1 MNFFTIMVSFLVVS
15 SSFKDCYHCL
25 PTIVTSSDQRKS
37 FSTNDDGQLKT
48 ENSDDGKRTSGSAS
62 GGEISLDLQRDNIIQ
77 IYSYKYVQNQLPSSD
92 VNRHGTVLARKKSEL
107 HLEKDHSEESGS
119 QEQEAE
125 IIEIDDTQFSSGK
138 GSAASGSGWSDS
150 YHISI

>member
-25 PTIVTSSDQRKS
+25 PTIVTSSDQRKP
-37 FSTNDDGQLKT
+37 FSSNDDGQLKT
-48 ENSDDGKRTSGSAS
+48 EDSDDGKTTSGSASGGETTSGSAS

-77 IYSYKYVQNQLPSSD
+77 ISSYKYVQNQLPSSD
-92 VNRHGTVLARKKSEL
+92 VNRHGTVVSARKKSEL
-107 HLEKDHSEESGS
+107 DLEKDHSEESGS

-125 IIEIDDTQFSSGK
+125 IIEIDDTQFSS
-138 GSAASGSGWSDS
+138 
-150 YHISI
+150 